1 MVVVIASEN
10 KGKIREF
17 ERILKPLG
25 FDVISKSDAGMH
37 SDIVE
42 TGNSF
47 LENAKIKAMETYKVV
62 KLPVIADDS
71 GLEVFALNGAPGIY
85 SARYSADNGLNATA
99 ESNNKKLLKELDGI
113 TDRRA
118 RFVCALC
125 FVNQDGE
132 CFDIVETCE
141 GEIAN
146 EPDGNG
152 GFGYDPLFK
161 FKGVSF
167 ANMSSKEKD
176 AVSHRGKAL
185 LTLAKKIGEW
195 K

>member
-1 MVVVIASEN
+1 MIVVIASEN
-10 KGKIREF
+10 KGKIKEF
-17 ERILKPLG
+17 KRILKPLG

-37 SDIVE
+37 GDILE
-42 TGNSF
+42 TGSSF
-47 LENAKIKAMETYKVV
+47 VENAEIKAMETYKV
-62 KLPVIADDS
+62 LNMPVIADDS

-85 SARYSADNGLNATA
+85 SARYSANNGFNATSEA
-99 ESNNKKLLKELDGI
+99 NNKKLLRELDGI

-118 RFVCALC
+118 RYVCALC
-125 FVNQDGE
+125 FINQSGE
-132 CFDIVETCE
+132 SFSIVETCE
-141 GEIAN
+141 GEIADQL
-146 EPDGNG
+146 EGNG

-167 ANMSSKEKD
+167 ANLSSEEKD

-185 LTLAKKIGEW
+185 LTLAEKIGEW

>member
-10 KGKIREF
+10 KGKINEF
-17 ERILKPLG
+17 KRILKPLG
-25 FDVISKSDAGMH
+25 FDVISKADAGMH
-37 SDIVE
+37 DDVVE

-62 KLPVIADDS
+62 NLPVIADDS
-71 GLEVFALNGAPGIY
+71 GLEVLALDGAPGIY
-85 SARYSADNGLNATA
+85 SARYSADNGFNATA

-125 FVNQDGE
+125 FVNQSGK
-132 CFDIVETCE
+132 CFSIVETCE

-185 LTLAKKIGEW
+185 LKLAKKIGEW

>member
-10 KGKIREF
+10 KGKINEF
-17 ERILKPLG
+17 TRILKPLG
-25 FDVISKSDAGMH
+25 FDVISKVDAGMH
-37 SDIVE
+37 DDIPE

-47 LENAKIKAMETYKVV
+47 LENAKIKAIETYKVV
-62 KLPVIADDS
+62 NLPVIADDS
-71 GLEVFALNGAPGIY
+71 GLEVLALNGAPGIY
-85 SARYSADNGLNATA
+85 SARYSADNALNATA
-99 ESNNKKLLKELDGI
+99 ESNNKKLLKELDGVM
-113 TDRRA
+113 DRSA
-118 RFVCALC
+118 RYVCALC
-125 FVNQDGE
+125 FVNSSGK
-132 CFDIVETCE
+132 CFSIVETCE
-141 GEIAN
+141 GELAN
-146 EPDGNG
+146 HPEGNG

-167 ANMSSKEKD
+167 ANMSPEEKD

>member
-10 KGKIREF
+10 KGKIQEF
-17 ERILKPLG
+17 KRILKPLG
-25 FDVISKSDAGMH
+25 FDVISKSDAGMTD
-37 SDIVE
+37 DIAE
-42 TGNSF
+42 NGSSF
-47 LENAKIKAMETYKVV
+47 EENAKIKAMETYKVV
-62 KLPVIADDS
+62 NMPVIADDS
-71 GLEVFALNGAPGIY
+71 GLEVLALNGAPGIY
-85 SARYSADNGLNATA
+85 SARYSANDGLNATA

-118 RFVCALC
+118 RYVCALC
-125 FVNQDGE
+125 FVNSSGKW
-132 CFDIVETCE
+132 FSIVETCE

-146 EPDGNG
+146 KPEGNG

-167 ANMSSKEKD
+167 ANMSSEEKD

>member
-10 KGKIREF
+10 KGKIKEF
-17 ERILKPLG
+17 KRILKPLG

-37 SDIVE
+37 DDILE
-42 TGNSF
+42 TGSSF
-47 LENAKIKAMETYKVV
+47 VENAKIKAMETYKAV
-62 KLPVIADDS
+62 KMPVIADDS
-71 GLEVFALNGAPGIY
+71 GLEVLALHGAPGIY
-85 SARYSADNGLNATA
+85 SARYSADNGLNATS
-99 ESNNKKLLKELDGI
+99 ESNNKKLLKELEGI

-125 FVNQDGE
+125 FVNQSGE
-132 CFDIVETCE
+132 CFSIVETCE

-146 EPDGNG
+146 KPDGTG

-167 ANMSSKEKD
+167 ANMSSEEKD

-185 LTLAKKIGEW
+185 LTLAQKIGEW

>member
-10 KGKIREF
+10 KGKIQEF
-17 ERILKPLG
+17 KRILKPLG
-25 FDVISKSDAGMH
+25 FDVISKSDAGMNN
-37 SDIVE
+37 DILE
-42 TGNSF
+42 TGSSF
-47 LENAKIKAMETYKVV
+47 EENAKIKAMETYKVV
-62 KLPVIADDS
+62 NMPVIADDS
-71 GLEVFALNGAPGIY
+71 GLEVLALNGAPGIY
-85 SARYSADNGLNATA
+85 SARYSADNELNATA

-118 RFVCALC
+118 RYVCALC
-125 FVNQDGE
+125 FVNSSGK
-132 CFDIVETCE
+132 CFSIVETCA

-146 EPDGNG
+146 QPEGNG

-167 ANMSSKEKD
+167 ANMSSEEKD

-185 LTLAKKIGEW
+185 LTLVQKIGEW